1 MPRIL
6 LLLPAA
12 GYRNEDFLSAAQRL
26 GIEVITAADHCRRLA
41 PLMGM
46 SPILSLPFDRPEAAA
61 RQALASL
68 GRRVDAVLGIDDHG
82 VELASLLSEKLG
94 LRANP
99 VEAVRNTRD
108 KLAFRKLLGNHGF
121 NCPRFEPVQ
130 AESAPRLARSLKYPV
145 VVKARRLCA
154 SRGVIRADD
163 EASFLRAVSRVE
175 RIQRAADR
183 DAAQLGM
190 IAEDFVPGA
199 EYALEGL
206 LEHNR
211 LRVLALFDKPD
222 PLDGPYFEETLYVTP
237 SRLAPEIQALL
248 AGEVERACLAAG
260 LCSGPVHAEARVNE
274 RGVWILE
281 IAARSIGGLCGRVLR
296 HTLGMPLEELILRH
310 SIGLPVA
317 ASASA
322 QAAGVM
328 MIPVPREG
336 IFHGSS
342 GREEALAVPG
352 VNEVRITAHPGQ
364 IVAPPPEGSAYLG
377 FIFSRTET
385 LWAAEDA
392 LRSAHAALSFD
403 IRQRLPLVR
412 SPARPS

>member
-1 MPRIL
+1 MPRVL

-26 GIEVITAADHCRRLA
+26 DIEVITAADHCRRLA

-68 GRRVDAVLGIDDHG
+68 GRRVDAVLGVDDHG
-82 VELASLLSEKLG
+82 VEVASLLSEKLG

-99 VEAVRNTRD
+99 VEAVRTTRD
-108 KLAFRKLLGNHGF
+108 KLAFRELLKKHGF
-121 NCPRFEPVQ
+121 NCPRFEHLHVQ
-130 AESAPRLARSLKYPV
+130 DAARLAGSLRYPV

-163 EASFLRAVSRVE
+163 EASFLRAVSRVA

-183 DAAQLGM
+183 EAAQLGM
-190 IAEDFVPGA
+190 IAEEFIPGT

-206 LEHNR
+206 LQQNR

-237 SRLAPEIQALL
+237 SRLAPEVQAML
-248 AGEVERACLAAG
+248 AQQVERACLSAG
-260 LCSGPVHAEARVNE
+260 LCSGPVHAEARVNAS
-274 RGVWILE
+274 GVWLLE

-296 HTLGMPLEELILRH
+296 HTLGMPLEEVILRH
-310 SIGLPVA
+310 ALAMPLA
-317 ASASA
+317 AFASA

-336 IFHGSS
+336 IFRSAS
-342 GREEALAVPG
+342 GLEEALAVPG
-352 VNEVRITAHPGQ
+352 VSEVRITARPGEL
-364 IVAPPPEGSAYLG
+364 VAPPPEGSAYLG
-377 FIFSRTET
+377 FIFSRAET
-385 LWAAEDA
+385 PHAAESA
-392 LRSAHAALSFD
+392 LRLAHAALRVE
-403 IRQRLPLVR
+403 IRSRLPLVR
-412 SPARPS
+412 TPQRFS